1 MHTPKSISGDRPSK
15 RLRLGTKSCVE
26 CRRRKVRCI
35 FEQNS
40 KVCKECSSHKSD
52 CIPQQSVRAQ
62 KQGPVGDGQDVQQK
76 LQSLEDMVHRLCEA
90 MNVRPESPNC
100 SPFEMSAV
108 DALTRLRS
116 SPLPENSL
124 ENTQLIG
131 TSWREPSESR
141 SLASSVD
148 QIELF
153 EDAPLLNL
161 FQEAMLIQN
170 RQTRSDRD
178 QQTFSTDRRTNIYI
192 KAIKALIPNTDD
204 LELILK
210 TTERFWPV
218 WEDCQHLVLGSE
230 PRMITG
236 LTSAKSFVLN
246 SMKSETPLLVAK
258 SSLFLALC
266 VQQLPANFKNQPIDL
281 PAPPKALLDSY
292 IRGSDGLISINESRS
307 ATVDSLEC
315 LAILV
320 KLYINMGKPREGWYC
335 GRRAFNSALLLGLH
349 NADGG
354 TSDRQKAIWAH
365 TWQSDRQLSS
375 LLGLPAATTDSHP
388 GISVQLAGQ
397 DTGNRMRYD
406 LSIIAGHIIERN
418 QNHRTSEYSVTL
430 NIDQELHQCR
440 GRIPSEW
447 WNGLPS
453 IGTPLETIYGLSIM
467 KMQFYSFR
475 KMLHLPYML
484 KSAIDE
490 NYQYSRLAALDAS
503 REIIRAYQTVRVHPD
518 LAISICDVFDFQ
530 AFTAAVVL
538 SIDLL
543 SQTSQLETHQ
553 EASDWGLIHDLT
565 RSLKSVSEA
574 MECIVAGQAAQLLK
588 ILSSFRHGS
597 YSGPE
602 NYEVVIPMFGRVRI
616 NHPKTL
622 RSQNEV
628 NSLYDNGN
636 FQQFMPKFEF
646 STNSFAPFGMTGDI
660 VSDAELGIDWTS
672 ILNVDT
678 NYDWSQTFNSPVF
691 G

>member
-1 MHTPKSISGDRPSK
+1 
-15 RLRLGTKSCVE
+15 
-26 CRRRKVRCI
+26 
-35 FEQNS
+35 
-40 KVCKECSSHKSD
+40 
-52 CIPQQSVRAQ
+52 
-62 KQGPVGDGQDVQQK
+62 
-76 LQSLEDMVHRLCEA
+76 
-90 MNVRPESPNC
+90 
-100 SPFEMSAV
+100 
-108 DALTRLRS
+108 
-116 SPLPENSL
+116 
-124 ENTQLIG
+124 
-131 TSWREPSESR
+131 
-141 SLASSVD
+141 
-148 QIELF
+148 
-153 EDAPLLNL
+153 
-161 FQEAMLIQN
+161 
-170 RQTRSDRD
+170 
-178 QQTFSTDRRTNIYI
+178 
-192 KAIKALIPNTDD
+192 
-204 LELILK
+204 
-210 TTERFWPV
+210 
-218 WEDCQHLVLGSE
+218 
-230 PRMITG
+230 
-236 LTSAKSFVLN
+236 
-246 SMKSETPLLVAK
+246 
-258 SSLFLALC
+258 
-266 VQQLPANFKNQPIDL
+266 
-281 PAPPKALLDSY
+281 
-292 IRGSDGLISINESRS
+292 
-307 ATVDSLEC
+307 
-315 LAILV
+315 
-320 KLYINMGKPREGWYC
+320 
-335 GRRAFNSALLLGLH
+335 
-349 NADGG
+349 
-354 TSDRQKAIWAH
+354 
-365 TWQSDRQLSS
+365 
-375 LLGLPAATTDSHP
+375 
-388 GISVQLAGQ
+388 
-397 DTGNRMRYD
+397 MRYD

-660 VSDAELGIDWTS
+660 VSDVELGIDWTS